1 MTAFEVRAEMRRAY
15 WIRREINARIRRME
29 ELRSMAEKITPTF
42 SQAPMGGGDGSRVE
56 NYAVLIVEMNHDLEE
71 KTNELL
77 EVEKKVQGWI
87 EYVSDPRARALCI
100 DYHLNGLTVDD
111 VGAVNGYERR
121 QVFRLLS
128 EAYEEIAKKINDV
141 TKCH

>member
-1 MTAFEVRAEMRRAY
+1 MTAFEVRSEMRKAY
-15 WIRREINARIRRME
+15 WIRREIKARVRRME

-42 SQAPMGGGDGSRVE
+42 SPTPGGGGDGSRVE
-56 NYAVLIVEMNHDLEE
+56 NYAVLIIEMTQDLEE
-71 KTNELL
+71 RTAELL
-77 EVEKKVQGWI
+77 EVEKKIQGWI
-87 EYVSDPRARALCI
+87 DYISDPRARAIAI
-100 DYHLNGLTVDD
+100 DYHLNGLNVEE

-128 EAYEEIAKKINDV
+128 EAYEEIAEKLNHV